1 MIWPVSCQI
10 SIFQL
15 SSLPARKP
23 LAKLICWKNRC
34 IRNHSKFI
42 LSLSTSSSSDV
53 NPAQVEMIPVV
64 YFRLYL
70 CIHILFV
77 WSHTM
82 LPYGYCIPLVSYI
95 YLLRSCLYR
104 QDLFL
109 LCRFS
114 LFCIL
119 FIQFTIIETIWQ
131 SNSFYEMILLLLRN
145 KKKNHLADWIHS
157 VLLQTASTTKYF
169 FLIRTYYT
177 Q

>member
-1 MIWPVSCQI
+1 MTWSVSCQI
-10 SIFQL
+10 SIFQP
-15 SSLPARKP
+15 SFLPARKP
-23 LAKLICWKNRC
+23 LAKLICWKNNDVW
-34 IRNHSKFI
+34 NHPKFI
-42 LSLSTSSSSDV
+42 LSQSTSFSSDV

-109 LCRFS
+109 LWRFS
-114 LFCIL
+114 LFCIC
-119 FIQFTIIETIWQ
+119 F
-131 SNSFYEMILLLLRN
+131 SSLLWFVCRQTLIMS
-145 KKKNHLADWIHS
+145 DS
-157 VLLQTASTTKYF
+157 VFCFHTSSCFSSYWNLVFQ
-169 FLIRTYYT
+169 
-177 Q
+177 